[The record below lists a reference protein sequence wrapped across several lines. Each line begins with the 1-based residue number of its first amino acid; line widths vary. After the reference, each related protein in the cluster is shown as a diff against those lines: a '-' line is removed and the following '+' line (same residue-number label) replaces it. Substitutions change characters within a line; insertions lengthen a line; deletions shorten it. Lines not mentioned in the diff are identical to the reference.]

1 MSTVYAT
8 LLAVREIEERQAEM
22 DFADARR
29 AAAAC
34 EDALA
39 HARRTRDA
47 WLDDFVTTAGQDGD
61 PAVASLLIR
70 LEDVERTAEAH
81 LLDANRR
88 QDARREALL
97 EAQRRRQAVEKLHT
111 AALEAEARAA
121 ARRAQAELD
130 DLAGLGAARK
140 ETA

>member
-1 MSTVYAT
+1 MSSPYAT
-8 LLAVREIEERQAEM
+8 LLALREIEERQAEM

-29 AAAAC
+29 ATVAC

-39 HARRTRDA
+39 RARRTRDA
-47 WLDDFVTTAGQDGD
+47 WLDDFRD
-61 PAVASLLIR
+61 PEEASLLIR
-70 LEDVERTAEAH
+70 LEHVERTAEARLH
-81 LLDANRR
+81 EATRR
-88 QDARREALL
+88 QDARREALI
-97 EAQRRRQAVEKLHT
+97 EAQRRRQAVENLHA

-140 ETA
+140 ESA

>member
-1 MSTVYAT
+1 MSTPYAA
-8 LLAVREIEERQAEM
+8 LLALREVEERQAEM

-29 AAAAC
+29 ATAAC
-34 EDALA
+34 EDTLA
-39 HARRTRDA
+39 RARRTRDA
-47 WLDDFVTTAGQDGD
+47 WLEDFRD
-61 PAVASLLIR
+61 PEEASLLIR
-70 LEDVERTAEAH
+70 LEDAERTAEAR
-81 LLDANRR
+81 LRDAARR

-97 EAQRRRQAVEKLHT
+97 EAQRRRQAVENLHA

>member
-1 MSTVYAT
+1 MSTPYAT

-29 AAAAC
+29 ATTAC

-39 HARRTRDA
+39 QARRTRDA
-47 WLDDFVTTAGQDGD
+47 WLDDFVAGAGQDGD
-61 PAVASLLIR
+61 PGVASLLIR
-70 LEDVERTAEAH
+70 LEGVERAAEAH
-81 LLDANRR
+81 LVEATRR
-88 QDARREALL
+88 EDARREALL
-97 EAQRRRQAVEKLHT
+97 EAQRRRQAVEKLQL
-111 AALEAEARAA
+111 AALEAEARVA